1 MSISLIDFLQQ
12 LTRSVPLLIT
22 VILTIGVILV
32 NGCFADY
39 DSLFQQADSALYAAK
54 KQGKN
59 RHVIRAYVRS

>member
-32 NGCFADY
+32 NGWTDAVSY
-39 DSLFQQADSALYAAK
+39 THLY
-54 KQGKN
+54 N
-59 RHVIRAYVRS
+59 VVICK